1 MDVKCKKCQGHY
13 LLRQGKYGLFA
24 GCSNFP
30 RCRST
35 MKLAEFLKA
44 SGQTEASFFP
54 KPSQELPT
62 RYVAFDV
69 ESPNK
74 ANDRMSA
81 IGVAVVEDGGIVEEF
96 YTTVDPEV
104 HFDPFNIQL
113 TGLSEA
119 VVAGSPTFPEL
130 WPTLEPLLS
139 SGLLIAHNAPFDMSV
154 LAKCLRDY
162 NLPWRGISA
171 YACTFQMGCHC
182 YPELPGHKLSTLCDH
197 CHISLDHHHAG
208 SDSRGCALLLL
219 DYLDHGIDLKD
230 FLRQYDMVN
239 MRTIRAHKPKA
250 AASTEPS

>member
-35 MKLAEFLKA
+35 MKLAAFLNA
-44 SGQTEASFFP
+44 SGQTVEDSLFP
-54 KPSQELPT
+54 QQLPT

-81 IGVAVVEDGGIVEEF
+81 IGVAVVEDGQIVEEF
-96 YTTVDPEV
+96 YTMVQPET
-104 HFDPFNIQL
+104 HFDMTDIEL
-113 TGLSEA
+113 TGLSET

-130 WPTLEPLLS
+130 WPTLAPLLS

-154 LAKCLRDY
+154 LAKCL
-162 NLPWRGISA
+162 
-171 YACTFQMGCHC
+171 
-182 YPELPGHKLSTLCDH
+182 
-197 CHISLDHHHAG
+197 
-208 SDSRGCALLLL
+208 
-219 DYLDHGIDLKD
+219 
-230 FLRQYDMVN
+230 
-239 MRTIRAHKPKA
+239 
-250 AASTEPS
+250 

>member
-162 NLPWRGISA
+162 TS
-171 YACTFQMGCHC
+171 
-182 YPELPGHKLSTLCDH
+182 PGGASPLTP
-197 CHISLDHHHAG
+197 AP
-208 SDSRGCALLLL
+208 SRW
-219 DYLDHGIDLKD
+219 
-230 FLRQYDMVN
+230 
-239 MRTIRAHKPKA
+239 A
-250 AASTEPS
+250 AAATRSSPATSSAPYVTTATSPWTTTTPAATAGAAPCSCWTTWPTALICGTSCGNMTW

>member
-1 MDVKCKKCQGHY
+1 MDVKCKKCQGYY

-44 SGQTEASFFP
+44 SGQTEAELFLP
-54 KPSQELPT
+54 TQLPT
-62 RYVAFDV
+62 RFVAFDV

-81 IGVAVVEDGGIVEEF
+81 IGVAVVEDSQIVDQF
-96 YTTVDPEV
+96 YTMVDPET
-104 HFDPFNIQL
+104 HFDPFNIEL
-113 TGLSEA
+113 TGLSEE

-162 NLPWRGISA
+162 GIAWRGIA
-171 YACTFQMGCHC
+171 TYACTFQMGCRC
-182 YPELPGHKLSTLCDH
+182 YPELPGHKLSTLCGH

-219 DYLDHGIDLKD
+219 DYLAHGMDLRD

-239 MRTIRAHKPKA
+239 LHTIRAPKA
-250 AASTEPS
+250 AARAGKH

>member
-1 MDVKCKKCQGHY
+1 MVQ
-13 LLRQGKYGLFA
+13 
-24 GCSNFP
+24 
-30 RCRST
+30 
-35 MKLAEFLKA
+35 
-44 SGQTEASFFP
+44 
-54 KPSQELPT
+54 
-62 RYVAFDV
+62 
-69 ESPNK
+69 
-74 ANDRMSA
+74 
-81 IGVAVVEDGGIVEEF
+81 
-96 YTTVDPEV
+96 PET
-104 HFDPFNIQL
+104 HFDPFNIEL
-113 TGLSEA
+113 TGLSET

-130 WPTLEPLLS
+130 WPTLAPLLS

-162 NLPWRGISA
+162 NIPWRGISS
-171 YACTFQMGCHC
+171 YACTFQMGCRC
-182 YPELPGHKLSTLCDH
+182 YPELPGHKLSTLCEH